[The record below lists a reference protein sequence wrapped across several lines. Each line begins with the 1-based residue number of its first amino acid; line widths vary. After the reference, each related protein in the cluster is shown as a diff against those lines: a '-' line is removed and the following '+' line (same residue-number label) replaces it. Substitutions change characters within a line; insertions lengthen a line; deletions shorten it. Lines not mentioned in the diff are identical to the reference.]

1 MLVVLEGIVMC
12 FVLLIVCVVGIAN
25 GPVGLVTFYEPEVQE
40 RVIELGLTTKERI
53 KRNTMLA
60 GIGLFVPALFLVPYM
75 VYGVNGAQGFREG
88 FTQMLI
94 ISLIYGL
101 FDRLFIDWW
110 WVGHTRTWIIPGT
123 EDLMP
128 YIYGK
133 TLAVKWVGT
142 LVAFPLMYALIAWVM
157 TLIG

>member
-12 FVLLIVCVVGIAN
+12 FVLLIVCVAGIAN

-75 VYGVNGAQGFREG
+75 VYGVNGAQGFRQG

-110 WVGHTRTWIIPGT
+110 WVGHTGTWIIPGT